1 MAPDLVKIDV
11 KDRKILYQLDLNC
24 RQSLNEIAKKVGLS
38 KQVVAYRIKRL
49 EETGVVRGYI
59 TTMDMTKLGFYTWRI
74 YIKFLNPTVE
84 SVNEITNYLKKHK
97 HIAYVVETYGIW
109 DVVFAFVNRSIEEFH
124 TDWREFLSLYRD
136 HVHSK
141 DISYLSELYQ
151 FRHGY
156 IVNLQQ
162 SDAPYDVLASP
173 PKQNVAF
180 DGDKLDWNIL
190 KAIAGNSRAELQA
203 IGQQVNLSA
212 KAVSYRLKNMKKRGV
227 IQSYRALM
235 EESMLG
241 YDVYKVFIGLR
252 SLTKQKEAE
261 LFTWLRMSPNVL
273 HVTKAIAQADYE
285 FELHASGREDF
296 WRIMNELRTKFKDII
311 TTVSTLQ
318 YAKVH
323 KVLHIPEV
331 TPV

>member
-1 MAPDLVKIDV
+1 MAPELMKVDV

-38 KQVVAYRIKRL
+38 KQVVAYRINRL
-49 EETGVVRGYI
+49 EESGVVSGYI
-59 TTMDMTKLGFYTWRI
+59 TTMNMTLLGFYNWRI

-84 SVNEITNYLKKHK
+84 SVNEITHYLKKHK
-97 HIAYVVETYGIW
+97 HIAYVVETYGAW
-109 DVVFAFVNRSIEEFH
+109 DVVFAFVNRSIEEVH
-124 TDWREFLSLYRD
+124 NDWREFLSLYRD

-156 IVNLQQ
+156 IIGQQQ
-162 SDAPYDVLASP
+162 SDAPYDIFSSP
-173 PKQNVAF
+173 PKQHVSF
-180 DGDKLDWNIL
+180 DGDKIDWNIL
-190 KAIAGNSRAELQA
+190 KVIAGDARAELQS
-203 IGQQVNLSA
+203 IGQQVSLSA
-212 KAVSYRLKNMKKRGV
+212 KAVSYRMKNMKKRGV
-227 IQSYRALM
+227 IQSYRALID
-235 EESMLG
+235 ESKLG
-241 YDVYKVFIGLR
+241 YDVYKVFLGLR
-252 SLTKQKEAE
+252 SLSRQKEAE
-261 LFTWLRMSPNVL
+261 LFTWLRVNPNVL
-273 HVTKAIAQADYE
+273 FVTKAIGQADYE